1 MARLLIIDDE
11 PEFSEAFS
19 HALAAAG
26 YAVKTCL
33 SGTAAIELFRRER
46 ADLVFCDL
54 KLPGLDGLEVLEALK
69 GIDPAAT
76 VVMMTGYGS
85 TDTAVHALRLGAYDF
100 LEKPCSVTQVQQVT
114 QRALDYRRQMKQ
126 LSHLEGQND
135 SQLPNRL
142 MEIEQLRAD
151 FLKFAIREL
160 RAPLRLLSEALTL
173 AQEGFY
179 GPWDHPLKLPF
190 LNQLS
195 RVEHL
200 LLRTL
205 LGAVAIFVGHEQ
217 RVTATFSNVKRHIDA
232 LIQEYQPKAEERK
245 ILLRG
250 LLPSDPVE
258 GKTDLEKVGF
268 IVRELLESALTYT
281 PKEGKVEVQ
290 LVSLEEKGFGLKVSY
305 SGCGIPKEKK
315 STEHPAVDLGFV
327 LIRHYLDLLHG
338 SMEADDLLGQDD
350 RLTVTVTVPWWKSNG
365 DVPF

>member
-19 HALAAAG
+19 HALAAVG
-26 YAVKTCL
+26 YAVKTCT

-54 KLPGLDGLEVLEALK
+54 RLPGLDGLEVLEALK

-85 TDTAVHALRLGAYDF
+85 TDTAIHALRLGAYDF

-135 SQLPNRL
+135 SKLPNRL
-142 MEIEQLRAD
+142 MEIEQMRAD
-151 FLKFAIREL
+151 FLKLAIQEL

-179 GPWDHPLKLPF
+179 GPWDHPLKFPF
-190 LNQLS
+190 LNPLR

-200 LLRTL
+200 LSRTL
-205 LGAVAIFVGHEQ
+205 LGAVALFVGHEQ
-217 RVTATFSNVKRHIDA
+217 RVNPALSDIKRLVNEAIR
-232 LIQEYQPKAEERK
+232 QYQPQAEERQVAFK
-245 ILLRG
+245 G
-250 LLPSDPVE
+250 VLPSDPVE

-268 IVRELLESALTYT
+268 IVRELLEDALTST
-281 PKEGKVEVQ
+281 PKGGWVEVS
-290 LVSLEEKGFGLKVSY
+290 LICLGERGFRLEIGHAGRGSFLEEKGPAQYPVGGL
-305 SGCGIPKEKK
+305 G
-315 STEHPAVDLGFV
+315 AVLV
-327 LIRHYLDLLHG
+327 RHYLELLRG
-338 SMEADDLLGQDD
+338 SFETKSHLSTETRFA
-350 RLTVTVTVPWWKSNG
+350 VTVPWWKSNG
-365 DVPF
+365 D